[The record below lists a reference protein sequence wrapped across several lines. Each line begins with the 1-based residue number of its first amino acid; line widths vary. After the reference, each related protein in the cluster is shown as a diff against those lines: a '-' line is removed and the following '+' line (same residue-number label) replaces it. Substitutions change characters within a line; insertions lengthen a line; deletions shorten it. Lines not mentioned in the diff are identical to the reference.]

1 MAMDQ
6 NPYAPPRPE
15 GEDRKARQ
23 IDWKKNPL
31 SAVCPGLLVLSCLA
45 TIYEVSQGKV
55 RVGDMIT
62 TVTVVVLFVL
72 YRRRSRHAATFLLW
86 TTVPVYPVYMG
97 LLSLGVVG
105 QPPTRLALVILTPLW
120 LGLVI
125 YLRRL
130 RSKYATYLEASSS
143 PVRPEPTA

>member
-1 MAMDQ
+1 MDQ

-15 GEDRKARQ
+15 GEDRKAGQ

-45 TIYEVSQGKV
+45 AIYEVSQGKV
-55 RVGDMIT
+55 HVWDMIA

-72 YRRRSRHAATFLLW
+72 YRRRSRHAATFLFW
-86 TTVPVYPVYMG
+86 TTVPSYPVYMG
-97 LLSLGVVG
+97 LLSLGVLG
-105 QPPTRLALVILTPLW
+105 QPPTKLKLAIFTPLW

-125 YLRRL
+125 YLWRL

-143 PVRPEPTA
+143 PVHTEPTA